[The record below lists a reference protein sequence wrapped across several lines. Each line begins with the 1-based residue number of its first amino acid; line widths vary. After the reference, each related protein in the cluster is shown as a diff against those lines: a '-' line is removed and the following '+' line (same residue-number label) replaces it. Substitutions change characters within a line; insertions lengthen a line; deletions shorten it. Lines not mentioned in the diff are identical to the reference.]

1 MYVQAQKIVEN
12 ALNMFEKLEQ
22 VRPTKSSILGFILGQ
37 LLAKKAYI
45 EAELALTSQDR
56 DERVL
61 AACQVFSAEMFLYPI
76 SRYICSFAC
85 SFIEPLAFKCAVN
98 LCILCFTLLTV
109 EYICCKRVYC
119 VTNYNCTLFE
129 RILHEWW

>member
-1 MYVQAQKIVEN
+1 MIARCMYVQAQKIVEN

-76 SRYICSFAC
+76 SRYICPFAC
-85 SFIEPLAFKCAVN
+85 
-98 LCILCFTLLTV
+98 
-109 EYICCKRVYC
+109 
-119 VTNYNCTLFE
+119 
-129 RILHEWW
+129 